1 MSYLLDTCVL
11 SEITKKSPS
20 AQVLHWLESIPQEE
34 LFISVLTLGEIRY
47 GIGKL
52 SDGRKKNDLFRWFDV
67 LREVYEASTLEV
79 DADIALRWGAERDRL
94 TRRGKQVSVV
104 DGLIALTA
112 LHHEL
117 YLVTR
122 NVSDYSDL
130 NIELINPWLE

>member
-1 MSYLLDTCVL
+1 LSYLLDTCVL
-11 SEITKKSPS
+11 SEFSKKSPS

-34 LFISVLTLGEIRY
+34 LFISVLTLGEIRC

-52 SDGRKKNDLFRWFDV
+52 PDGRKKNDLFRWFDV

-79 DADIALRWGAERDRL
+79 DGDIALRWGAERARL
-94 TRRGKQVSVV
+94 TKRGQQGSVI

-112 LHHEL
+112 LHHNL

-122 NVSDYSDL
+122 NVSDFSYFD
-130 NIELINPWLE
+130 IELINPWPE